1 MGSGVSPVGPDLL
14 ITGGDVVT
22 MNPSREVLVGGTVAV
37 GDGHIVD
44 VGSSSALRSRWP
56 DVEVLDATGCVI
68 APGMINAHQ
77 HMANSLSRSC
87 IPDDLVAGTSIFE
100 WSVPLHSAS
109 TADDEELSATLTAV
123 DSLRNGVTTVIEAG
137 TAAHPD
143 RLAEGMRKAGIRGT
157 IGRWGWDIEHGPH
170 TAPASD
176 TLAAQR
182 EMLDRFPPGQQVSA
196 WVTLVGHS
204 MASDEL
210 LVGAAEL
217 ARSYGVGMT
226 MHMSP
231 TRSDPDVYLERTGRR
246 PISHLDDLGVLDSH
260 LLLAHCV
267 WIDDDEVEALLRSR
281 TAVAYTPW
289 AYLRLGQGITSQ
301 GRHAELF
308 DRGGR
313 VALGCDAANAGDTVD
328 LLRTAALSAGLA
340 KDTKLDPTWFGAAEA
355 FEMATIR
362 GAEALGWD
370 TEIGSLEPGK
380 RADLVVHDATRPEWT
395 PRGDVTL
402 QLVWAA
408 DGRSVRDVLVGG
420 KVVVRDHRSTTVDE
434 ADLHDHANRA
444 SAAMFERAGITV
456 PHRWPI
462 VPSA

>member
-1 MGSGVSPVGPDLL
+1 MPPEPV
-14 ITGGDVVT
+14 
-22 MNPSREVLVGGTVAV
+22 
-37 GDGHIVD
+37 
-44 VGSSSALRSRWP
+44 
-56 DVEVLDATGCVI
+56 
-68 APGMINAHQ
+68 
-77 HMANSLSRSC
+77 
-87 IPDDLVAGTSIFE
+87 
-100 WSVPLHSAS
+100 S
-109 TADDEELSATLTAV
+109 TARRSPPPRT
-123 DSLRNGVTTVIEAG
+123 SPR
-137 TAAHPD
+137 
-143 RLAEGMRKAGIRGT
+143 IR
-157 IGRWGWDIEHGPH
+157 
-170 TAPASD
+170 
-176 TLAAQR
+176 
-182 EMLDRFPPGQQVSA
+182 
-196 WVTLVGHS
+196 
-204 MASDEL
+204 
-210 LVGAAEL
+210 
-217 ARSYGVGMT
+217 
-226 MHMSP
+226 
-231 TRSDPDVYLERTGRR
+231 
-246 PISHLDDLGVLDSH
+246 
-260 LLLAHCV
+260 
-267 WIDDDEVEALLRSR
+267 
-281 TAVAYTPW
+281 
-289 AYLRLGQGITSQ
+289 
-301 GRHAELF
+301 
-308 DRGGR
+308 
-313 VALGCDAANAGDTVD
+313 AANAGDTVD